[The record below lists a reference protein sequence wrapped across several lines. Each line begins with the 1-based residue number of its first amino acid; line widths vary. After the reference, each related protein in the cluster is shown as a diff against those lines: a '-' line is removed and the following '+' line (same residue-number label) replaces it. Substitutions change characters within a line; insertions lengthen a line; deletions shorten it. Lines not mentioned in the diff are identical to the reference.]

1 MFDAAT
7 ALVVIDVQSGMF
19 GAEHG
24 PPIHAGEALLAS
36 IATLLARA
44 RAAGS
49 PVIYVRHDGGKGDM
63 LEYGAPAW
71 EIHAAIAPRPGE
83 RIVDKRTPDSF
94 HETTLAAELAAA
106 GAARLVLCGAQTEY
120 CVDTTCR
127 RAAALGYPAV
137 LVADAHSTWDNG
149 VLTATQII
157 AHTNRTLAGGF
168 VRLAHAE
175 EGRA

>member
-1 MFDAAT
+1 MFDAET
-7 ALVVIDVQSGMF
+7 ALVVIDVQTGMF
-19 GAEHG
+19 DGVRGPAIHGA
-24 PPIHAGEALLAS
+24 EALLAN
-36 IATLLARA
+36 IAALLVQA

-71 EIHAAIAPRPGE
+71 EIHEAIAPLPGE

-94 HETTLAAELAAA
+94 HETTLAADLAAA
-106 GAARLVLCGAQTEY
+106 GATRLVLCGAQTEY

-127 RAAALGYPAV
+127 RAAALGYPTV
-137 LVADAHSTWDNG
+137 LVQDAHSTWGNG
-149 VLTATQII
+149 ILTADQII

-168 VRLAHAE
+168 ARLESTAGA
-175 EGRA
+175 